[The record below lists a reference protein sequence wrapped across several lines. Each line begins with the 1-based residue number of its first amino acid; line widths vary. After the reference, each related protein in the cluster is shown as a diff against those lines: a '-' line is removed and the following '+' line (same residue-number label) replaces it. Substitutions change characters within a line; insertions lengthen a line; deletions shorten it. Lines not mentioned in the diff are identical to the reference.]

1 MRAAC
6 SAERGRFV
14 AVLLGIVLGGIAG
27 VGWQH
32 SSQSISDRAHG
43 LDMAARCLLVAVR
56 LIVERVDVILNC
68 PRVGGG
74 YGAPGFSAE
83 WPMAR
88 HVAIIRAGLGAV
100 LHGVVG
106 WRPIG

>member
-1 MRAAC
+1 MWAAC

-43 LDMAARCLLVAVR
+43 LDMAARCLLVGVR
-56 LIVERVDVILNC
+56 LIVECVDVSLDSARIGSGN
-68 PRVGGG
+68 GT
-74 YGAPGFSAE
+74 PGFSAE
-83 WPMAR
+83 WPMA
-88 HVAIIRAGLGAV
+88 
-100 LHGVVG
+100 
-106 WRPIG
+106 